1 MKQQQF
7 ETQYQPLWDEVESL
21 MVDLRRKR
29 HQRQLSTEQHLRFP
43 ELYRK
48 LCSHYALARSRG
60 FSPALVEQLHGMVLR
75 GHPLLYRYRGAWMW
89 RTMQFLFSG
98 FPRAVRQNRGYF
110 LISLLAFV
118 VPAALM
124 GGACYL
130 HEDLLYTVM
139 SESMVAQ
146 MEQNYDPANTRPGRA
161 VERSSETDFVMFGY
175 YIRNNIGIGFRTF
188 ATGILY
194 GLGSLV
200 LLMFNGL
207 VIGGVAGHLSRLG
220 YYETF
225 WPFVSGHGSFEL
237 TAIVICGAA
246 GLMLGHALLVPG
258 QQTRLQALKRG
269 AHNALPLVIGAGLM
283 LLFAAFIEAF
293 WSSSALPP
301 SSKYSVAALLW
312 VIVVLYLVFMGRSTR
327 GSA

>member
-1 MKQQQF
+1 
-7 ETQYQPLWDEVESL
+7 
-21 MVDLRRKR
+21 
-29 HQRQLSTEQHLRFP
+29 
-43 ELYRK
+43 
-48 LCSHYALARSRG
+48 
-60 FSPALVEQLHGMVLR
+60 
-75 GHPLLYRYRGAWMW
+75 
-89 RTMQFLFSG
+89 MQFLFSG

-258 QQTRLQALKRG
+258 QQTRLQALKRN
-269 AHNALPLVIGAGLM
+269 AHNALPLVMGAALM

-293 WSSSALPP
+293 WSSNTFPP
-301 SSKYSVAALLW
+301 SSKYGVAALLW
-312 VIVVLYLVFMGRSTR
+312 VIVVLYLVFIGRSKR
-327 GSA
+327 GSG